1 MADKLLRF
9 KDILEMDQKEPLA
22 DPRPLSFD
30 DLHTTQY
37 MPGEDELINYRAYR
51 RKRTIGVGEGGP
63 IGESTQVEGLFDRV
77 GDKVAKAKRAI
88 ANGMP
93 KHVAMAKYLVTSKDL
108 GEETEVS
115 EKAIKVCKDCGD
127 EYNKPTTDCKNDS
140 SDPDGSHWVS
150 KSVDEALSVAQRLQ
164 RKRAFQRLQPKIKL
178 GRERA
183 KRKIASKEKL
193 QKRAMK
199 AARNAILKKL
209 TKDIPKSELS
219 FARRQ
224 ELEKRLEKPAIK
236 KRIAQIARKLYPKV
250 RQAELAKKRGG
261 SK

>member
-1 MADKLLRF
+1 
-9 KDILEMDQKEPLA
+9 
-22 DPRPLSFD
+22 
-30 DLHTTQY
+30 

-108 GEETEVS
+108 SEETEVS
-115 EKAIKVCKDCGD
+115 EKVIKVCKDCGD

-150 KSVDEALSVAQRLQ
+150 KSVDEALNVSQRLQ
-164 RKRAFQRLQPKIKL
+164 RKRLLQRIKPKLKL
-178 GRERA
+178 GRQRA
-183 KRKIASKEKL
+183 ARRMASKEKL
-193 QKRAMK
+193 VRRAMK
-199 AARNAILKKL
+199 QARTAMFKKL
-209 TKDIPKSELS
+209 TKDIPKGELS
-219 FARRQ
+219 YARRQ
-224 ELEKRLEKPAIK
+224 EIEKRLEKPAIK
-236 KRIAQIARKLYPKV
+236 QRIKVIARKALPKV
-250 RQAELAKKRGG
+250 RQKELSKKRGG
-261 SK
+261 NK